1 MNEHLLRGELF
12 EIRRALART
21 GTFDGYRAAPVAV
34 SGALALVAGA
44 LQRLWHPEPLGF
56 VALWSVAAAIGFGIN
71 VGVIARTYGA
81 SPRQWERSLAFA
93 ALLDLTP
100 AIVGGALLTGA
111 LVLTSRVEL
120 LPGLW
125 MVLFGTG
132 VMASRRH
139 VPRACAWIG
148 FAYLLA
154 GTATLLFLPG
164 ATALRADVMA
174 GTFGL
179 GQFLLALVLSRG
191 ESADESEAPARAG
204 GRP

>member
-1 MNEHLLRGELF
+1 MNESLHAEVF

-21 GTFDGYRAAPVAV
+21 GTFEGYRAAPVAL
-34 SGALALVAGA
+34 SGFIALAAGA
-44 LQRLWHPEPLGF
+44 AQRLVHPGPIQF
-56 VALWSVAAAIGFGIN
+56 VVLWAMAAALGFGIN
-71 VGVIARTYGA
+71 FVVVARTYGV

-93 ALLDLTP
+93 ALLDLIP
-100 AIVGGALLTGA
+100 AMVGGALLTGA
-111 LVLTSRVEL
+111 LICTDHIAL
-120 LPGLW
+120 LPGIW

-154 GTATLLFLPG
+154 GVVTLVALPG
-164 ATALRADVMA
+164 AGALRADVMA

-179 GQFLLALVLSRG
+179 GQFLLAIVLARG
-191 ESADESEAPARAG
+191 ATSDDEPRPARRAEA
-204 GRP
+204 RS

>member
-1 MNEHLLRGELF
+1 MDQPLLRGELF
-12 EIRRALART
+12 DIRRALART

-44 LQRLWHPEPLGF
+44 LQRIVHPEPLGF
-56 VALWSVAAAIGFGIN
+56 VLLWSAAAALGFGIN
-71 VGVIARTYGA
+71 FYVVARTYGA
-81 SPRQWERSLAFA
+81 SPRHWERSLAFA
-93 ALLDLTP
+93 ALLDLIP
-100 AIVGGALLTGA
+100 AIVAGALLTGA
-111 LVLTSRVEL
+111 MVLTSRIEL

-139 VPRACAWIG
+139 VPRACAWIAV
-148 FAYLLA
+148 AYLLA

-164 ATALRADVMA
+164 ALVLRADVMA
-174 GTFGL
+174 GAFGL

-191 ESADESEAPARAG
+191 GAAAARRGLEEAR
-204 GRP
+204 R